1 VTTELSPLYL
11 RRSELDSDADAH
23 LDELDTQLRA
33 VLSELRL
40 THDRCLRL
48 EAAFVALR
56 QDVEAALRRAEER
69 YAP

>member
-1 VTTELSPLYL
+1 VSDIRPLYL

-48 EAAFVALR
+48 EAAFVTLR
-56 QDVEAALRRAEER
+56 QDVEAALRRAEGT
-69 YAP
+69 YGN